1 MDLLEVDNL
10 HTYFDT
16 KRGTV
21 KAVKGV
27 TFSLKRGKTLGI
39 VGESG
44 SGKVKQPCRSF
55 NFFSEINI

>member
-44 SGKVKQPCRSF
+44 SGKSQTAMS
-55 NFFSEINI
+55 IL

>member
-44 SGKVKQPCRSF
+44 SWTSWMQQILGTVTQS
-55 NFFSEINI
+55 